1 MQKKLVIV
9 LIVVIVAL
17 SGVLIWQNLGSKAPV
32 ENNTPIVS
40 NPPQENEQVNS
51 DETADWKT
59 YTDENS
65 GFSMNYPG
73 NWIVESNGT
82 GVMIKNLPVVD
93 VVGNSGPKTKEGS
106 IFEVRTFDMPK
117 AQTIQEQINSYNF
130 SQDLKIDQNLK
141 QERLSQVV
149 TKNIA
154 GENRDVWPGS
164 GLSNWQDVFEFTSG
178 KIDYQITYMSGS
190 PEQFQKDMPTFQKML
205 NSFQL
210 TQLTQ

>member
-1 MQKKLVIV
+1 M

-17 SGVLIWQNLGSKAPV
+17 SGILIWQNLGSKTPV
-32 ENNTPIVS
+32 VNNQPPI
-40 NPPQENEQVNS
+40 S

-65 GFSMNYPG
+65 GFSISYPK
-73 NWIVESNGT
+73 NWIVEEVPVAAIGGAKS
-82 GVMIKNLPVVD
+82 VLIVKNLSVVD

-106 IFEVRTFDMPK
+106 TFEVRTFDMPK

-190 PEQFQKDMPTFQKML
+190 PEQFQKDMSTFQKML

-210 TQLTQ
+210 TQ